1 MSKTNQNPKNT
12 YRNATGTISVTLRN
26 DMMLHYT
33 MQKSEF
39 NDARSDLE
47 KLRQLCLA
55 NGIDPNVM

>member
-47 KLRQLCLA
+47 KLR
-55 NGIDPNVM
+55 